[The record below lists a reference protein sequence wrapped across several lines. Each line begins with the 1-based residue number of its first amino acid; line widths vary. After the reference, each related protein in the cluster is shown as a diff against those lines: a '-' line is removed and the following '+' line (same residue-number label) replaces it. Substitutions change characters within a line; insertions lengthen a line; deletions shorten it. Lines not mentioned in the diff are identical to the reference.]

1 MKDFEIAIAALTSI
15 ILFIF
20 GLESFS
26 KELQKISGDSFRKAL
41 GKITKIPMIGVL
53 LGAVITSII
62 QSSSATSVIAI
73 GLVNAGVLSFKNS
86 LGIILGANVGTTV
99 TAQLIAFKLTNFA
112 PYIIILGFILSF
124 IKSKYSIFA
133 KSLFYFGFVFF
144 TLNLISNTLAPLKDD
159 LRVVEFLTTSQ
170 GPMLGI
176 FIGFLI
182 TAIVQSSSVTTGL
195 AIIFTQQ
202 GLMSIDNAIPILM
215 GANVGTTVT
224 ALFSIINM
232 DIAAKKSAFA
242 HLIFNIGG
250 VVLFLPI
257 LYFNPEILK
266 WGSKPEITLAN
277 FHLLFNLSTSIFFLI
292 LINPFEKLIHK
303 VLGEGKMEFERI
315 DFSFLSDKEMDY
327 HEKIELIKEKET
339 QLFDFIQENYSNIT
353 LSIESNYKTIYDVSK
368 RRIEYVEFIKKDI
381 MKNLAIS
388 INDINDDEGIQKY
401 VDIIT
406 RFEYLFQIHDSV
418 ESHLEIKESLEN
430 AYIEISGDL
439 LMYLRELT
447 SNFLS
452 FFEKAQDNLLHKKDK
467 DLLKDDLGQLQIHLN
482 NFHKNIL
489 KVMIQENRNDAAI
502 LFNIVTASQRLKDK
516 IYTYFK
522 LYIQT

>member
-1 MKDFEIAIAALTSI
+1 MKDFEIAIAALTSV

-26 KELQKISGDSFRKAL
+26 KELQKISGDSFRKVL
-41 GKITKIPMIGVL
+41 GKITNIPIIGVL
-53 LGAVITSII
+53 LGAIITSII

-112 PYIIILGFILSF
+112 PYIIIIGFLLSF
-124 IKSKYSIFA
+124 VKSKYSVFA

-144 TLNLISNTLAPLKDD
+144 TLNLISSTLAPLKDD
-159 LRVVEFLTTSQ
+159 IRVVEFLTTSQ

-176 FIGFLI
+176 LIGFLV

-215 GANVGTTVT
+215 GANIGTTIT

-242 HLIFNIGG
+242 HLIFNVGG
-250 VVLFLPI
+250 VLLFLPLVYLNKDVLI
-257 LYFNPEILK
+257 
-266 WGSKPEITLAN
+266 WGSSPEVSLAN
-277 FHLLFNLSTSIFFLI
+277 FHFIFNVSTSLFFLV

-303 VLGEGKMEFERI
+303 ALGEGKMDFSRI
-315 DFSFLSDKEMDY
+315 DFSFLSNKEINY
-327 HEKIELIKEKET
+327 EEKLEVIKEKEK
-339 QLFDFIQENYSNIT
+339 QLFDFIQENYSSIT
-353 LSIESNYKTIYDVSK
+353 LSIESNYKTIYEVSK
-368 RRIEYVEFIKKDI
+368 RRIEYIEFIKKDI
-381 MKNLAIS
+381 MKNLAFS
-388 INDINDDEGIQKY
+388 INEINDDEGIQKY
-401 VDIIT
+401 IDTIT

-418 ESHLEIKESLEN
+418 ESHLEIKESLE
-430 AYIEISGDL
+430 ASYIELSGDM

-447 SNFLS
+447 SNFLL
-452 FFEKAQDNLLHKKDK
+452 FFEKTQENLQTKKDK
-467 DLLKDDLGQLQIHLN
+467 SLMKDDLAQLQIHLN
-482 NFHKNIL
+482 TFHKNIL
-489 KVMIQENRNDAAI
+489 KIMIQENRNDAAI

-522 LYIQT
+522 LHTQT